1 MNAHLAL
8 QEDIFI
14 IIHVESVA
22 PLNII
27 MEIQL
32 LKNANSVIMPALDA
46 LEVVILNAY
55 HVIL

>member
-14 IIHVESVA
+14 IIHVESVV

>member
-32 LKNANSVIMPALDA
+32 QKNVNCAIMPVLCAS
-46 LEVVILNAY
+46 EVVILNVY
-55 HVIL
+55 HAIL